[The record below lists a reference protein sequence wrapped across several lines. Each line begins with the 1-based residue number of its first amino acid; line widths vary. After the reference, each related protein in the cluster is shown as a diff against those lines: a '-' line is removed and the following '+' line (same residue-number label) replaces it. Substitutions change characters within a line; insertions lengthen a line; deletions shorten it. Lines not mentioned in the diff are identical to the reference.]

1 MSKTFK
7 VTKTVTKDLI
17 DYNNHIHDAY
27 YNVIFSKVIN
37 EFNYSHGL
45 SLKER
50 DLYQRTI
57 FTLETH
63 TTFLAEMS
71 LGQHYTIELFLYDY
85 DEKRTYFFLRM
96 NRSDGVVVATNE
108 VMMGINKVNHRSAH
122 FQSNIKHR

>member
-1 MSKTFK
+1 MISKISKTFK

-27 YNVIFSKVIN
+27 YNVIFSEVIN
-37 EFNYSHGL
+37 EFNYSQGL

-50 DLYQRTI
+50 DLYQCTV

-71 LGQHYTIELFLYDY
+71 LD
-85 DEKRTYFFLRM
+85 
-96 NRSDGVVVATNE
+96 
-108 VMMGINKVNHRSAH
+108 
-122 FQSNIKHR
+122 NIIQ